1 MPVRSLLVLAMLCL
15 AGQAQAAPASVAE
28 VSAADRA
35 FLRAFEASEGT
46 GDGQDPAQL
55 EAHPLY
61 PWLQARRLERALSTA
76 PDTGLDARI
85 EGFLNAHD
93 RAPYTQAL
101 RRQWLSSLAARER
114 WERLLAVQPQRP
126 TADLRLCQWLTARLA
141 LGRTEDFARH
151 AWAAWRNGRSMPGA
165 CDAAFDWLEAQGL
178 LDQAAVTERL
188 RLALDANAFGLARFL
203 TDKLPESAQR
213 VWINARLV
221 RQRRGRFIER
231 LIENP
236 DAPVFFDDLRA
247 GLLAHARRNP
257 EEAGGLL
264 ARLLAARSLSDSE
277 QHALRRSVA
286 LAASWSRAPLALRL
300 FRETPVEEHSEEALV
315 WHARAAL
322 WAQDWREFRRVLRA
336 MPASMQQDET
346 WRYWRAR
353 MRVARGK
360 ARAEE
365 AFAALAQER
374 SFYGFLAAQR
384 AGRAPILEPRPSKR
398 VPAAQQQLAKL
409 PAVQRARAWYAL
421 ADDRRARA
429 ELAWAFAEL
438 DADGLEQAALML
450 HDWGWHQQAI
460 AWLARAG
467 RWDDLALR
475 FPLPYA
481 DSFERAAKE
490 ADISLVWLHS
500 IARTESLYDTRAVSS
515 AGARGIAQLMPTTAQ
530 RVAARQSL
538 SYDGRDSLFDADTN
552 LRLSAHFLHELL
564 ERFEQRW
571 LFVVPAYNAGPG
583 RIPVWLPEAALP
595 ADIWIENIP
604 FNETRGYVRRAL
616 YHYVIIHWRLHGT
629 PGDIGPLLAEPVR
642 PQGGA

>member
-1 MPVRSLLVLAMLCL
+1 MQVRLLLVFAMLCV
-15 AGQAQAAPASVAE
+15 AGQAGADPSAAAE
-28 VSAADRA
+28 ISAADRA
-35 FLRAFEASEGT
+35 FLRAFEAPEEGVERS
-46 GDGQDPAQL
+46 DSPPL
-55 EAHPLY
+55 KAHPLY
-61 PWLQARRLERALSTA
+61 PWLQARRLEQALSAA
-76 PDTGLDARI
+76 PDAALDARI
-85 EGFLNAHD
+85 EAFLDANG

-101 RRQWLSSLAARER
+101 RRQWLSSLAAREA

-126 TADLRLCQWLTARLA
+126 TADLRLCQWLTARLK

-151 AWAAWRNGRSMPGA
+151 AWAAWRNGRSMPAA
-165 CDAAFDWLEAQGL
+165 CNAAFDWLEAQGL

-203 TDKLPESAQR
+203 TDKLPESER
-213 VWINARLV
+213 RIWVNARLV

-231 LIENP
+231 LIASP
-236 DAPVFFDDLRA
+236 DAPVFFEDLRA
-247 GLLAHARRNP
+247 GLLAHARGQP
-257 EEAGGLL
+257 EEAGDLL
-264 ARLLAARSLSDSE
+264 QRLLEQRSLSESE
-277 QHALRRSVA
+277 RHALQRSVA

-300 FRETPVEEHSEEALV
+300 FRETPVEGHSEEALV

-322 WAQDWREFRRVLRA
+322 WAQDWQEFRRVLRA
-336 MPASMQQDET
+336 MPVSMQQDEA

-360 ARAEE
+360 VGAEE
-365 AFAALAQER
+365 AFAALARER
-374 SFYGFLAAQR
+374 SFYGFMAAER
-384 AGRAPILEPRPSKR
+384 AGVAPTLGHQPAKP
-398 VPAAQQQLAKL
+398 VPAAQQQLATL

-460 AWLARAG
+460 AWMARAG
-467 RWDDLALR
+467 RWDDLDLR
-475 FPLPYA
+475 FPLPHA
-481 DSFERAAKE
+481 DSFARAAKD
-490 ADISLVWLHS
+490 AGVALVWLHS

-530 RVAARQSL
+530 RVAARQGL
-538 SYDGRDSLFDADTN
+538 DYDGRDSLFDADTN

-583 RIPVWLPEAALP
+583 RIPIWLPEAPLP

-629 PGDIGPLLAEPVR
+629 PGQLGPLLAEPVR
-642 PQGGA
+642 AQEDA